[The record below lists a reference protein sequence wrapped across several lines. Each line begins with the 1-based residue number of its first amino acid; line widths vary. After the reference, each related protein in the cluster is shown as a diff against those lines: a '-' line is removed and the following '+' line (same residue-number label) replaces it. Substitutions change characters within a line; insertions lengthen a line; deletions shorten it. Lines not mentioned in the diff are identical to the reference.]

1 LASIHAAI
9 LLRAVTKR
17 APERLRSD
25 RKSMPEKANRTR
37 TLRKPPHKRGTAI
50 APISLIYAELIV
62 MRIVENL
69 LQFVLFGAVGV
80 VMMYALL
87 SLR

>member
-1 LASIHAAI
+1 
-9 LLRAVTKR
+9 
-17 APERLRSD
+17 
-25 RKSMPEKANRTR
+25 
-37 TLRKPPHKRGTAI
+37 
-50 APISLIYAELIV
+50 

-69 LQFVLFGAVGV
+69 LQVVLFGAVGV

>member
-1 LASIHAAI
+1 M
-9 LLRAVTKR
+9 RAVTFR
-17 APERLRSD
+17 VVESQRND
-25 RKSMPEKANRTR
+25 RKSMSDKANRTR
-37 TLRKPPHKRGTAI
+37 TLRKPPQKGGTAI
-50 APISLIYAELIV
+50 APFALSLRGVEL

-69 LQFVLFGAVGV
+69 LQVVLFGAVGV

>member
-1 LASIHAAI
+1 M
-9 LLRAVTKR
+9 LRR
-17 APERLRSD
+17 NHLSRLR
-25 RKSMPEKANRTR
+25 RTHR
-37 TLRKPPHKRGTAI
+37 NIPTDTEVLTAKPPAGGLRTNWR
-50 APISLIYAELIV
+50 SV

-69 LQFVLFGAVGV
+69 LQVVLFGAVGV